1 MLRHF
6 QPWTDYKKLIEM
18 QANSISFRLSREDSK
33 KHTKKSSVVSQKSKN
48 LKIGR
53 K

>member
-18 QANSISFRLSREDSK
+18 QANSISFRLSKEDSK
-33 KHTKKSSVVSQKSKN
+33 KHTKKSSMVYQKKRNFKN
-48 LKIGR
+48 R
-53 K
+53 